1 MKIYKF
7 RWYDENGLPVFK
19 TFAVPNNG
27 GILIGSDCDGRKVFE
42 GDLIQGEDG
51 KIGHASLD
59 AQTFINR
66 FKLVENAR

>member
-19 TFAVPNNG
+19 VFDVPDNAG
-27 GILIGSDCDGRKVFE
+27 MLIGNDCDGRKVFE

-66 FKLVENAR
+66 FKLVENAQ